1 MKCMNCTKRKVGCHA
16 TCPDYLEY
24 RKKQDKLIRVKAREK
39 QVTQG
44 ILDRQRKNILR
55 NR

>member
-1 MKCMNCTKRKVGCHA
+1 MKCMGCTKRKVGCHA
-16 TCPDYLEY
+16 TCPDYLAY
-24 RKKQDKLIRVKAREK
+24 RKKQDKLIQTRVREK

-55 NR
+55 SG